1 MSTKSNDL
9 KINRQL
15 ILNSGGA
22 NPEDYLT
29 PKQLDRYKK
38 NPERFID
45 IDVDLVKKRKGLMI
59 ANLSTDG
66 GGGFP
71 TTSGYFVNDIGDVFR
86 NDGGRLIKLDT
97 PNGYD
102 PEYHGQIIPL
112 AKRKN
117 KRSQL
122 QIA

>member
-1 MSTKSNDL
+1 M
-9 KINRQL
+9 
-15 ILNSGGA
+15 
-22 NPEDYLT
+22 
-29 PKQLDRYKK
+29 DRT
-38 NPERFID
+38 
-45 IDVDLVKKRKGLMI
+45 KRKALTI

-86 NDGGRLIKLDT
+86 NDGGTLIKLDT

-117 KRSQL
+117 KRSEL